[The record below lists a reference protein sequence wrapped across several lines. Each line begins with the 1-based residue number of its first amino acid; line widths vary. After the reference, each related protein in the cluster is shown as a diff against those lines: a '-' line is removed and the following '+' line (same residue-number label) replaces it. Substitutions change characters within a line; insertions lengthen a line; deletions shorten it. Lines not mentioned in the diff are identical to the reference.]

1 MPDCN
6 ETLHEMYT
14 FLDGELPSRL
24 KHDVESHLEG
34 CTDCLGAFAFH
45 VELKQVIVAKAAE
58 EELPPGL
65 MDRIRACF
73 GDETVDQAH
82 RADPELSGGPAG
94 SSDAS

>member
-14 FLDGELPSRL
+14 FLDGELPPRL

-45 VELKQVIVAKAAE
+45 VELKQVIVAKAAVE
-58 EELPPGL
+58 VMPAGL

-73 GDETVDQAH
+73 GDDALDGVSG
-82 RADPELSGGPAG
+82 ADLPG
-94 SSDAS
+94 DTD